1 MRTKSIRGVEVVDQ
15 TGATV
20 GIIEDLDLKKDGQY
34 SLVVRGEVDPEK
46 ARIFEEKFGISGVGK
61 DFFEIPQEHVGGIG
75 DKVVLN
81 KCFEDIPNIR
91 VLSEE

>member
-20 GIIEDLDLKKDGQY
+20 GTIEDIDLKKDGQY
-34 SLVVRGEVDPEK
+34 SVIVKGEVDAEK
-46 ARIFEEKFGISGVGK
+46 AKAFEEKFGISGVGK
-61 DFFEIPQEHVGGIG
+61 DFFEIPQEHVGGVG

-81 KCFEDIPNIR
+81 KRFEDIPNIV
-91 VLSEE
+91 VLSEM